1 MGSGELNIYVV
12 ANCFYLQL
20 PFPRG
25 EFVLPSLSAHTCC
38 VVPINSKNCSDSIFF
53 KKKKMLLPPEDKYS
67 IKDSQT
73 CSNLV
78 PGFKRGGHTALIE
91 SP

>member
-1 MGSGELNIYVV
+1 MP
-12 ANCFYLQL
+12 L
-20 PFPRG
+20 PIPFISNFHPQ
-25 EFVLPSLSAHTCC
+25 EVNSYYPPSLPTHA
-38 VVPINSKNCSDSIFF
+38 VLFPLISKNCSDSIFL
-53 KKKKMLLPPEDKYS
+53 KKKKLHLPPEDKYS

-78 PGFKRGGHTALIE
+78 LGFKRGCQTALIE